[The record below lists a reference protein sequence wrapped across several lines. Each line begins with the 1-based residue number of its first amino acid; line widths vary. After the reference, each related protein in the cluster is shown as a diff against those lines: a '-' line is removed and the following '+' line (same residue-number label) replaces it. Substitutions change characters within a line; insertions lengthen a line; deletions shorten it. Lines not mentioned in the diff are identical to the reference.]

1 MICSTATSLD
11 LSRRCAYNVRTRK
24 DGRGARILSTRA
36 SPLHVL
42 FLKGLQCQNWQDDRP
57 TNAGT
62 CVSRF
67 RLLLFVWVI
76 VSGDITVKGHDIETI
91 GALKRRYDKRGI
103 GYQPAGD
110 TRQSRIPES
119 NEDTLL
125 TLSCFGPM

>member
-1 MICSTATSLD
+1 MRLQREDQERRQRSSDPFDACVSTS
-11 LSRRCAYNVRTRK
+11 CA
-24 DGRGARILSTRA
+24 
-36 SPLHVL
+36 

-91 GALKRRYDKRGI
+91 GVLKRRYDKRGI